1 MAQTFYGILA
11 LVLVSMLALNMQRG
25 SMQTQQ
31 RQALNEVGMQI
42 TGVAEEVFDHIGR
55 EAVAFDRFVDSTRAI
70 APVCG
75 RTETPRAFTDPFR
88 FAAVACSGAGYE
100 SCPYIEGFHGMTDLP
115 FERDGLPFEVDVE
128 VAYVDP
134 RTFAPLSPPARSF
147 AKEVTLTVS
156 SPLLYLDTPS
166 TPLEVRLSRVYKY
179 DTVTESVYF
188 PLQPNG
194 SCPAL

>member
-1 MAQTFYGILA
+1 MAQTLYGILA
-11 LVLVSMLALNMQRG
+11 LVLVSMLSLNMQRG

-75 RTETPRAFTDPFR
+75 RTETPKAFTEPAR
-88 FAAVACSGAGYE
+88 FATVACSGAGYE
-100 SCPYIEGFHGMTDLP
+100 SCPYIEGFHGMTDLS

-128 VAYVDP
+128 VAYVNP
-134 RTFAPLSPPARSF
+134 RTLAPLAPTARSF
-147 AKEVTLTVS
+147 AKEVTLSVS
-156 SPLLYLDTPS
+156 SPLLYLNTPS
-166 TPLEVRLSRVYKY
+166 NPLTVRLSRVYEY
-179 DTVTESVYF
+179 DAVTDPVYF
-188 PLQPNG
+188 PMKPDG
-194 SCPAL
+194 SCPAV